1 MIVTKFSYI
10 KLQSICAMGQILTVC
25 LSLILSVLLFTSVA
39 ESRLSWLLLAA
50 VAVALEV
57 GKMTAIH
64 DNRRAIAGVLIAVS
78 ILGSA
83 GGLSKS
89 ISVTGSEYRT
99 YQQQQAALLAEID
112 QNNRM
117 IDRYIELDRMKTE
130 GRPLQQ
136 RNRELREQLA
146 ALPVVEVSAMQ
157 SSLNLIAHL
166 LLVPVQWVTSA
177 MVLLL
182 AVLLDLLTVSF
193 IQRGQT
199 PVTRI
204 TTEPQPPQP
213 KQPVPKPDNVDSFAH
228 SYQVFKN
235 KLLKGDLPLTQRG
248 CMREGWPD
256 KLVRKHWARLQA
268 EGLIEKQGNQFV
280 WAGSQ
285 KQVSML

>member
-1 MIVTKFSYI
+1 MLCYI
-10 KLQSICAMGQILTVC
+10 KLQIAYSIGQFLTIG
-25 LSLILSVLLFTSVA
+25 LSLIFSVLLFTSVA
-39 ESRLSWLLLAA
+39 DSRLSWCLLAA
-50 VAVALEV
+50 IAVALEV

-64 DNRRAIAGVLIAVS
+64 DNCRWLAGVLIAVS

-83 GGLSKS
+83 GGLSKAINVADS
-89 ISVTGSEYRT
+89 DYQVD
-99 YQQQQAALLAEID
+99 QQQRTALLAEIE

-117 IDRYIELDRMKTE
+117 IDRYIELDRMKSD
-130 GRPLQQ
+130 GLPLQQ
-136 RNRELREQLA
+136 RNGELREQLA
-146 ALPVVEVSAMQ
+146 QVPVKDVNTFQ
-157 SSLNLIAHL
+157 SMINLLANL
-166 LLVPVQWVTSA
+166 LLIPVQWVTSA

-193 IQRGQT
+193 IQRGQ
-199 PVTRI
+199 PVTR
-204 TTEPQPPQP
+204 TATEPQPPQP
-213 KQPVPKPDNVDSFAH
+213 KKPLPKPDNVDSFAH

-280 WAGSQ
+280 WAERCQ
-285 KQVSML
+285 KQASIF